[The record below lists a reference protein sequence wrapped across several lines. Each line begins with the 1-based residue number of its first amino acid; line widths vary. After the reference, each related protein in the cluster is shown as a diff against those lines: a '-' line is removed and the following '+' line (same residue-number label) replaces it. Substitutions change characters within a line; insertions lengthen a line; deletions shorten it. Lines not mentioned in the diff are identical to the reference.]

1 MSDRK
6 SLDWLCLSIGNSR
19 LHWAWFQA
27 RKLQLSWNSQYL
39 TKSVVNNT
47 IPSEIFP
54 APLLKDKLSQLP
66 VCLAS
71 VVPEQT
77 KLWQDYTPLQQI
89 NLADIPLQG
98 VYPTMG
104 VDRAL
109 AVWGAG
115 KTYGFPCLVID
126 SGTALT
132 FTGVDDGQKLV
143 GGAITPGLS
152 LQLKSLASHTAAL
165 PIVNLTP
172 SLPHRWA
179 LNTTQAIE
187 SGIVYTVLAGINSF
201 IIDWTDKFPQ
211 STVVVTGG
219 DTLLL
224 GKYWNAYQQTTPKEV
239 IFDTNLLFLG
249 IQLVYFSLIK
259 LNH

>member
-19 LHWAWFQA
+19 LHWAWFNAQ
-27 RKLQLSWNSQYL
+27 KLQLSWNSEYL
-39 TKSVVNNT
+39 TKPVVNNT
-47 IPSEIFP
+47 IPSAIFP
-54 APLLKDKLSQLP
+54 DAFLADKLSQLP

-71 VVPEQT
+71 VVPKQT
-77 KLWQDYTPLQQI
+77 KLWQNYTFLQQI
-89 NLADIPLQG
+89 TLADIPLPG
-98 VYPTMG
+98 IYPTMG

-126 SGTALT
+126 AGTALT
-132 FTGVDDGQKLV
+132 FTGVDDEQKLV
-143 GGAITPGLS
+143 GGAILPGLS
-152 LQLKSLASHTAAL
+152 LQLKALTDHTAAL
-165 PIVNLTP
+165 PIVKLTS
-172 SLPHRWA
+172 SLPYRWA

-201 IIDWTDKFPQ
+201 IIDWTEKFPQ
-211 STVVVTGG
+211 STIIVTGG
-219 DTLLL
+219 DALLL
-224 GKYWNAYQQTTPKEV
+224 TKYWTAYQQTIPQTV

-259 LNH
+259 SN

>member
-1 MSDRK
+1 MSARK

-19 LHWAWFQA
+19 LHWAWFKAQ
-27 RKLQLSWNSQYL
+27 KLQLSWNSQYL
-39 TKSVVNNT
+39 TKPVANNT
-47 IPSEIFP
+47 IPSAIFP
-54 APLLKDKLSQLP
+54 DAFLADKLSQLP

-77 KLWQDYTPLQQI
+77 KLWKNYTPLQQI
-89 NLADIPLQG
+89 TLADIPLPG
-98 VYPTMG
+98 IYPTMG

-126 SGTALT
+126 AGTALT
-132 FTGVDDGQKLV
+132 FTGVDDEQKLV
-143 GGAITPGLS
+143 GGAILPGLS
-152 LQLKSLASHTAAL
+152 LQLKALADYTAAL
-165 PIVNLTP
+165 PIVKLTS

-179 LNTTQAIE
+179 LNTTKAIE

-201 IIDWTDKFPQ
+201 ITDWTDKFPQ
-211 STVVVTGG
+211 STVIVTGG
-219 DTLLL
+219 DALLL
-224 GKYWNAYQQTTPKEV
+224 AKYWNLYQQTAPKEV
-239 IFDTNLLFLG
+239 IFDTNLLFFG

-259 LNH
+259 SN